1 MEGFIDGFLT
11 KEKARGNCFHHP
23 QRQGILAV
31 TGDTLLGQKR
41 KQCLSWWLLRQR
53 LLRRMTQVK
62 LLLQKPTTETSRT
75 MDASSG
81 EQGGKSERGTRRE
94 GRLEKDKSSFWKV
107 MFLHLSLRV
116 QNRPGWWPALPLPW
130 TAPFLA
136 AVQWSEL
143 STLAISPLLTTAG
156 LAPLSLL
163 LWTSAN
169 PGYYKRR
176 TWESDL
182 AATAICSEILF
193 IILWTHFQGKDFRSR
208 INTVQVWKRDLYL
221 WHRSYLWVVNWKKK
235 TFQ

>member
-11 KEKARGNCFHHP
+11 KEKAQGNCFHHP

-31 TGDTLLGQKR
+31 TGDSFLGQKR
-41 KQCLSWWLLRQR
+41 KQCPVLATSQAKAIEKNDSSKTALAKTR
-53 LLRRMTQVK
+53 
-62 LLLQKPTTETSRT
+62 ETSRT

-116 QNRPGWWPALPLPW
+116 QSRPGWWPALPLPW

-143 STLAISPLLTTAG
+143 STLAISPLLITAG

-169 PGYYKRR
+169 PGYYERR
-176 TWESDL
+176 TRESDL

-193 IILWTHFQGKDFRSR
+193 IILWTHFQRKHFRSR
-208 INTVQVWKRDLYL
+208 INTIQVWKRVLYL
-221 WHRSYLWVVNWKKK
+221 WHGSYLWVVNWKKK